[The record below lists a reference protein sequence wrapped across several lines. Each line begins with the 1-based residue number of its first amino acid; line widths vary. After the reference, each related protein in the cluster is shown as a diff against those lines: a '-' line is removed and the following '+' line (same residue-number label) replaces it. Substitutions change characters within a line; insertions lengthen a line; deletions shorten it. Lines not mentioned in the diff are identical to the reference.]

1 MPGREIT
8 LAHVIANPTE
18 DLYLKLGLI
27 DASGAIG
34 IFTITPSE
42 AAMIA
47 ADVATKSANVSIGF
61 VDRFNGS
68 LVITGDVAAVQSALT
83 EVMNTLCGMMGF
95 ASAPIIILIG
105 RSTAGKTTLCQRI
118 NHEELQY
125 HKTQTVQIVNQS
137 MIDTPGEYLER
148 RYFRGALMVTAADAD
163 TIVLVQDATEKGS
176 MFPPAYSSMFA
187 KPCVGVVTKSDLAS
201 EHEISNARQYLKAA
215 GAGEIF
221 VVSSVTGEGVEALV
235 RHLDFL

>member
-1 MPGREIT
+1 MER
-8 LAHVIANPTE
+8 
-18 DLYLKLGLI
+18 K
-27 DASGAIG
+27 
-34 IFTITPSE
+34 
-42 AAMIA
+42 
-47 ADVATKSANVSIGF
+47 
-61 VDRFNGS
+61 RR
-68 LVITGDVAAVQSALT
+68 
-83 EVMNTLCGMMGF
+83 
-95 ASAPIIILIG
+95 IILIG

-176 MFPPAYSSMFA
+176 SMFA

>member
-1 MPGREIT
+1 MER
-8 LAHVIANPTE
+8 
-18 DLYLKLGLI
+18 K
-27 DASGAIG
+27 
-34 IFTITPSE
+34 
-42 AAMIA
+42 
-47 ADVATKSANVSIGF
+47 
-61 VDRFNGS
+61 RR
-68 LVITGDVAAVQSALT
+68 
-83 EVMNTLCGMMGF
+83 
-95 ASAPIIILIG
+95 IILIG

-148 RYFRGALMVTAADAD
+148 RYFRGALMVT
-163 TIVLVQDATEKGS
+163 ATEKGS

>member
-1 MPGREIT
+1 MER
-8 LAHVIANPTE
+8 
-18 DLYLKLGLI
+18 K
-27 DASGAIG
+27 
-34 IFTITPSE
+34 
-42 AAMIA
+42 
-47 ADVATKSANVSIGF
+47 
-61 VDRFNGS
+61 RR
-68 LVITGDVAAVQSALT
+68 
-83 EVMNTLCGMMGF
+83 
-95 ASAPIIILIG
+95 IILIG

-148 RYFRGALMVTAADAD
+148 RYFRGALMVT
-163 TIVLVQDATEKGS
+163 TEKGS